1 MANIRKQFNF
11 RNGVQVDDDNLV
23 VSPTGLV
30 GIGTTIPTELLHVNG
45 GNARVSGFVTAS
57 QLRGQT
63 LSVSDTAT
71 IENIEVG
78 SSIIGAGISIKSGFI
93 TATDPSGIVTYYG
106 DARFLQG
113 MPTSQWLDT
122 DVGLGFTS
130 IYNRGFVGIATND
143 PRFTLQIAGGISAT
157 SFNYGVG
164 IHSSGDI
171 YATGVTTAYSFTGI
185 GSELT
190 LLDGANI
197 GLGTISNDR
206 LPILDNSRIPDNF
219 EVSGIITASTF
230 KGSLIGDVTGNLTG
244 NVTGIATGA
253 ENLVNSP
260 NIIVGILTASAVAAS
275 SFIGGITGDVTGTAS
290 TARSLT
296 PTADVDIDD
305 LTVGVATVST
315 LLSATRI
322 GVGTDSGLTSDLT
335 IVNGGQAALQLTSG
349 IGTSDVLP
357 SIVSLGST
365 TSLVEDSG
373 SLRYNNSSLS
383 YPYSAYQALDLVN
396 FGNGNLNFYLQAG
409 TAGVGTGDFHWHHTG
424 SNNLMTLTYGGNLGI
439 GKTDPSARLE
449 VTGLTSTTDV
459 FVTNNVEIGGNIS
472 VSGDLSIP
480 GTGSSITANTIYIG
494 LGTAGLL
501 NADGDEII
509 PPPGVANFNDINLT
523 GISTIG
529 DLYVDGRATIDSDY
543 TSGGGLSIN
552 PVSYRE
558 TPFAAVQI
566 GYPLDFDTQD
576 PLGIGGTIDN
586 DSVSEITLLDAGQ
599 VGIGTTALDDSTSLV
614 VYGDSVIER
623 LAIGVGVTQMT
634 TGVLNVKGP
643 ILVSEGNLSDVT
655 SGTPSADINTV
666 GIVTAGKGFMSGA
679 GTTGVHIDV
688 TGNTITF
695 SVPGVGTTTLTLF

>member
-30 GIGTTIPTELLHVNG
+30 GIGTTVPTELLHVSD
-45 GNARVSGFVTAS
+45 GNARISGFLTAS
-57 QLRGQT
+57 QLRGQSLT
-63 LSVSDTAT
+63 VYDTAT
-71 IENIEVG
+71 IEDIAYGNSLV
-78 SSIIGAGISIKSGFI
+78 GAGVSVRSGFI
-93 TATDPSGIVTYYG
+93 TATDPTGIVTYYG
-106 DARFLQG
+106 DARFLSG
-113 MPTSQWLDT
+113 MPTSQWLDI

-130 IYNRGFVGIATND
+130 IYNRGFVGVSTDD
-143 PRFTLQIAGGISAT
+143 PRFSLQIGGGISTTA
-157 SFNYGVG
+157 FNYGVG

-171 YATGVTTAYSFTGI
+171 YATGIVTAYSFTGI

-206 LPILDNSRIPDNF
+206 LPILENDRIPDNIN
-219 EVSGIITASTF
+219 VSGIITAGTF
-230 KGSLIGDVTGNLTG
+230 SGPLTGNVTG

-260 NIIVGILTASAVAAS
+260 DIVVGVLTASAVAAS

-296 PTADVDIDD
+296 ATADVDIED
-305 LTVGVATVST
+305 LTVGVATVSNI
-315 LLSATRI
+315 LSANLI
-322 GVGTDSGLTSDLT
+322 GVGTDSELTSDIT
-335 IVNGGQAALQLTSG
+335 VRKSSPSIIQLSSG
-349 IGTSDVLP
+349 IGTSVAVP

-365 TSLVEDSG
+365 TSLVENSG
-373 SLRYNNSSLS
+373 ALRYNNSSLS
-383 YPYSAYQALDLVN
+383 YPYSAYQALDLAN

-424 SNNLMTLTYGGNLGI
+424 SNNLMTLTYEGNLGI
-439 GKTDPSARLE
+439 GKTQPTARLE
-449 VTGLTSTTDV
+449 VTGLTSTSDV
-459 FVTNNVEIGGNIS
+459 FVQNSVEIGGNIS

-509 PPPGVANFNDINLT
+509 PPPGVANFNEINIT
-523 GISTIG
+523 GVSTIG
-529 DLYVDGRATIDSDY
+529 DLYVDGRATIDGDH

-552 PVSYRE
+552 PITYRE
-558 TPFAAVQI
+558 APFAGVQI
-566 GYPLDFDTQD
+566 GYPLDFFTQD

-586 DSVSEITLLDAGQ
+586 SSVSEITLLDGGQ
-599 VGIGTTALDDSTSLV
+599 VGIGTTALDENTALV

-623 LAIGVGVTQMT
+623 LAIGVGVTEMT
-634 TGVLNVKGP
+634 TGVLNVRGP
-643 ILVSEGNLSDVT
+643 ILVSEGNLTDAT

-688 TGNTITF
+688 TGNVITF
-695 SVPGVGTTTLTLF
+695 SVPGVGTTSLTLF

>member
-30 GIGTTIPTELLHVNG
+30 GIGTTVPTELLHVSD
-45 GNARVSGFVTAS
+45 GNARVSGFLTAS

-63 LSVSDTAT
+63 LTVFDTAT
-71 IENIEVG
+71 IEDVALGNSLV
-78 SSIIGAGISIKSGFI
+78 GAGVSVRSGFI
-93 TATDPSGIVTYYG
+93 TATDPTGIVTYYG

-113 MPTSQWLDT
+113 MPTSQWIDK

-130 IYNRGFVGIATND
+130 IYNRGFVGVATDD
-143 PRFTLQIAGGISAT
+143 PRFTLQVAGGISTTA
-157 SFNYGVG
+157 FNYGVG

-171 YATGVTTAYSFTGI
+171 YATGIVTAYSFTGI

-197 GLGTISNDR
+197 ELGTISNDR
-206 LPILDNSRIPDNF
+206 LPIIANDRLASDLNI
-219 EVSGIITASTF
+219 SGIITA
-230 KGSLIGDVTGNLTG
+230 GSFSGPLTGNVTG

-253 ENLVNSP
+253 EGLVGSP
-260 NIIVGILTASAVAAS
+260 DIIVGVLTASAVAAS
-275 SFIGGITGDVTGTAS
+275 SFIGGITGDVTGTAT

-296 PTADVDIDD
+296 ATADVDIVD

-315 LLSATRI
+315 LLNATRI
-322 GVGTDSGLTSDLT
+322 GIGTDSGLTNDLT
-335 IVNGGQAALQLTSG
+335 IVSGGQATIKLRSG
-349 IGTSDVLP
+349 IGTSDVVP

-365 TSLVEDSG
+365 TSLTEDSG

-424 SNNLMTLTYGGNLGI
+424 SNNLMTLTYEGNLGI

-459 FVTNNVEIGGNIS
+459 FVTNNVEVGGNIS
-472 VSGDLSIP
+472 INGDLSIP
-480 GTGSSITANTIYIG
+480 GTGSSITADTIYVG

-501 NADGDEII
+501 NSDGEEIVQTIANAINELNITGVSTLGNLFVDGKAVIDGDE
-509 PPPGVANFNDINLT
+509 
-523 GISTIG
+523 
-529 DLYVDGRATIDSDY
+529 

-552 PVSYRE
+552 PVTYE
-558 TPFAAVQI
+558 GPTFAPLQI
-566 GYPLDFDTQD
+566 GYPLDFTHNEDFT
-576 PLGIGGTIDN
+576 GIGSTAILDN
-586 DSVSEITLLDAGQ
+586 ESVSDITLLAGGQ
-599 VGIGTTALDDSTSLV
+599 VGIGTTALDEATALL

-623 LAIGVGVTQMT
+623 LAIGVGVTEMT
-634 TGVLNVKGP
+634 TAALNVKGP
-643 ILVSEGNLSDVT
+643 ILISEGNLAT
-655 SGTPSADINTV
+655 AGSGTPSADVNTV

-688 TGNTITF
+688 TGNIITF

>member
-30 GIGTTIPTELLHVNG
+30 GIGTTVPTELLHVSD
-45 GNARVSGFVTAS
+45 GNARVSGFLTAS

-63 LSVSDTAT
+63 LTVFDTAT
-71 IENIEVG
+71 IEDIALGNSLV
-78 SSIIGAGISIKSGFI
+78 GAGVSVRSGFI
-93 TATDPSGIVTYYG
+93 TATDPTGIVTYYG

-113 MPTSQWLDT
+113 MPTSQWLDK

-130 IYNRGFVGIATND
+130 IYNRGFVGVATDD
-143 PRFTLQIAGGISAT
+143 PRFTLQVAGGISTTA
-157 SFNYGVG
+157 FNYGVG

-171 YATGVTTAYSFTGI
+171 YATGIVTAYSFAGI

-206 LPILDNSRIPDNF
+206 LPIIANDRLASDLNI
-219 EVSGIITASTF
+219 SGIVTA
-230 KGSLIGDVTGNLTG
+230 GSFSGPLIGSVTG

-253 ENLVNSP
+253 EGLVGSP
-260 NIIVGILTASAVAAS
+260 DIIVGVLTASAVAAS

-296 PTADVDIDD
+296 ATADVDIED
-305 LTVGVATVST
+305 LTVGVATVSNI
-315 LLSATRI
+315 LDATRI
-322 GVGTDSGLTSDLT
+322 GVGTNSDLTSDIT
-335 IVNGGQAALQLTSG
+335 VRKSSSSIIQLSSG
-349 IGTSDVLP
+349 IGTSDAVP

-373 SLRYNNSSLS
+373 ALRYDNSSLS

-409 TAGVGTGDFHWHHTG
+409 TAGVGTGNFHWHHTG
-424 SNNLMTLTYGGNLGI
+424 SNNLMTLTYEGNLGI
-439 GKTDPSARLE
+439 GKSDPSARLE

-459 FVTNNVEIGGNIS
+459 FVTNDVQVGGNIS
-472 VSGDLSIP
+472 ISGDLSIP
-480 GTGSSITANTIYIG
+480 GTGSSITANTIYVG

-501 NADGDEII
+501 NADGEEIVQTI
-509 PPPGVANFNDINLT
+509 ANSINELNITGVSTLGNLF
-523 GISTIG
+523 
-529 DLYVDGRATIDSDY
+529 VDGKAVIDGDD

-552 PVSYRE
+552 PITYE
-558 TPFAAVQI
+558 GPTFAPLQI
-566 GYPLDFDTQD
+566 GYPLDFTHQEDFT
-576 PLGIGGTIDN
+576 GIGSTAILDN
-586 DSVSEITLLDAGQ
+586 ESVSDITLLAGGQ
-599 VGIGTTALDDSTSLV
+599 VGIGTTALDEATALV

-623 LAIGVGVTQMT
+623 LAIGVGVTEMT

-643 ILVSEGNLSDVT
+643 ILVSEGNLTDAT
-655 SGTPSADINTV
+655 SGTPSADVNTV

-688 TGNTITF
+688 TGNIITF
-695 SVPGVGTTTLTLF
+695 NVPGVGTTTLTLF

>member
-30 GIGTTIPTELLHVNG
+30 GIGTTVPTELLHVSD
-45 GNARVSGFVTAS
+45 GNARISGFLTAS
-57 QLRGQT
+57 QLRGQSLT
-63 LSVSDTAT
+63 VYDTAT
-71 IENIEVG
+71 IDDIAYGN
-78 SSIIGAGISIKSGFI
+78 SLIGAGVSIRSGFI
-93 TATDPSGIVTYYG
+93 TATDPTGIVTYYG
-106 DARFLQG
+106 DARFLSG
-113 MPTSQWLDT
+113 MPTSQWLDI

-130 IYNRGFVGIATND
+130 IYNRGFVGVATDD
-143 PRFTLQIAGGISAT
+143 PRFTLQVAGGISTTA
-157 SFNYGVG
+157 FNYGVG

-171 YATGVTTAYSFTGI
+171 YATGIVTAYSFTGI

-206 LPILDNSRIPDNF
+206 LPILENDRIPSSFN
-219 EVSGIITASTF
+219 VSGIITAGTF
-230 KGSLIGDVTGNLTG
+230 SGPLTGNVTG

-253 ENLVNSP
+253 EGLVGNP
-260 NIIVGILTASAVAAS
+260 DIIVGVLTASAVAAS
-275 SFIGGITGDVTGTAS
+275 SFIGGITGDVTGTAT

-296 PTADVDIDD
+296 ATADVDIAD

-322 GVGTDSGLTSDLT
+322 GIGTNRALTSDLT
-335 IVNGGQAALQLTSG
+335 VRSGGQAIIQVTSG
-349 IGTSDVLP
+349 IDTSDILP

-383 YPYSAYQALDLVN
+383 FPYSAYEALDLVN
-396 FGNGNLNFYLQAG
+396 YGDGNLNFYLQAG
-409 TAGVGTGDFHWHHTG
+409 TPGAGIATGDFHWHHTG

-439 GKTDPSARLE
+439 GKTDPTARLE

-480 GTGSSITANTIYIG
+480 GTGSSITTRAIYIEDG
-494 LGTAGLL
+494 SAGLL
-501 NADGDEII
+501 NPDGSEII
-509 PPPGVANFNDINLT
+509 PAPGQNFNDLNLT

-529 DLYVDGRATIDSDY
+529 DLYVDGRATIDSDHL
-543 TSGGGLSIN
+543 SGGGLSIN
-552 PVSYRE
+552 PVTYRE

-566 GYPLDFDTQD
+566 GYPLDFFTQD
-576 PLGIGGTIDN
+576 ALGIGGTIDQT
-586 DSVSEITLLDAGQ
+586 SVNEITLLDGGQ
-599 VGIGTTALDDSTSLV
+599 VGIGTTALDENTSLV

-643 ILVSEGNLSDVT
+643 ILVSEGNLADAT

-666 GIVTAGKGFMSGA
+666 GIVTAGRGFMSGA

-688 TGNTITF
+688 TGNVITF

>member
-30 GIGTTIPTELLHVNG
+30 GIGTTVPTELLHVSD
-45 GNARVSGFVTAS
+45 GNARVSGFLTAS

-63 LSVSDTAT
+63 LTVFDTAT
-71 IENIEVG
+71 IEDVALGNSLV
-78 SSIIGAGISIKSGFI
+78 GAGVSVRSGFI
-93 TATDPSGIVTYYG
+93 TATDPTGIVTYYG

-113 MPTSQWLDT
+113 MPTSQWIDK

-130 IYNRGFVGIATND
+130 IYNRGFVGVATDD
-143 PRFTLQIAGGISAT
+143 PRFTLQVAGGISTTA
-157 SFNYGVG
+157 FNYGVG

-171 YATGVTTAYSFTGI
+171 YATGIVTAYSFTGI

-197 GLGTISNDR
+197 ELGTISNDR
-206 LPILDNSRIPDNF
+206 LPIIANDRLASDLNI
-219 EVSGIITASTF
+219 SGIITA
-230 KGSLIGDVTGNLTG
+230 GSFSGPLTGNVTG

-253 ENLVNSP
+253 EGLVGSP
-260 NIIVGILTASAVAAS
+260 DIIVGVLTASAVAAS
-275 SFIGGITGDVTGTAS
+275 SFIGGITGDVTGTAT

-296 PTADVDIDD
+296 ATADVDIVD

-315 LLSATRI
+315 LLNATRI
-322 GVGTDSGLTSDLT
+322 GIGTDSGLTNDLT
-335 IVNGGQAALQLTSG
+335 IVSGGQATIKLRSG
-349 IGTSDVLP
+349 IGTSDVVP

-365 TSLVEDSG
+365 TSLAEDSG

-383 YPYSAYQALDLVN
+383 YPYSSYQALDLVN

-459 FVTNNVEIGGNIS
+459 FVTNNVEVGGNIS
-472 VSGDLSIP
+472 INGDLSIP
-480 GTGSSITANTIYIG
+480 GTGSSITADTIYVG

-501 NADGDEII
+501 NSDGEEIVQTIANAINELNITGVSTLGNLFVDGKAVIDGDE
-509 PPPGVANFNDINLT
+509 
-523 GISTIG
+523 
-529 DLYVDGRATIDSDY
+529 

-552 PVSYRE
+552 PVTYE
-558 TPFAAVQI
+558 GPTFAPLQI
-566 GYPLDFDTQD
+566 GYPLDFTHNEDFT
-576 PLGIGGTIDN
+576 GIGSTAILDN
-586 DSVSEITLLDAGQ
+586 ESVADITLLAGGQ
-599 VGIGTTALDDSTSLV
+599 VGIGTTALDESTALL

-623 LAIGVGVTQMT
+623 LAIGVGVTEMT
-634 TGVLNVKGP
+634 TAALNVKGP
-643 ILVSEGNLSDVT
+643 ILISEGDLAT
-655 SGTPSADINTV
+655 AGSGTPSADVNTV

-688 TGNTITF
+688 TGNIITF

>member
-30 GIGTTIPTELLHVNG
+30 GIGTTVPTELLHVSD
-45 GNARVSGFVTAS
+45 GNARVSGFLTAS

-63 LSVSDTAT
+63 LTVFDTAT
-71 IENIEVG
+71 IEDIALGNSLV
-78 SSIIGAGISIKSGFI
+78 GAGVSVRSGFI
-93 TATDPSGIVTYYG
+93 TATDPTGIVTYYG

-113 MPTSQWLDT
+113 MPTSQWIDK

-130 IYNRGFVGIATND
+130 IYNRGFVGVATDD
-143 PRFTLQIAGGISAT
+143 PRFTLQVAGGISTTA
-157 SFNYGVG
+157 FNYGVG

-171 YATGVTTAYSFTGI
+171 YATGIVTAYSFAGI

-206 LPILDNSRIPDNF
+206 LPIIANDRLASDLNI
-219 EVSGIITASTF
+219 SGIVTA
-230 KGSLIGDVTGNLTG
+230 GSFSGPLIGNVTG

-253 ENLVNSP
+253 EGLVGSP
-260 NIIVGILTASAVAAS
+260 DIIVGVLTASAVAAS

-296 PTADVDIDD
+296 ATADVDIED
-305 LTVGVATVST
+305 LTVGVATVSNI
-315 LLSATRI
+315 LDATRI
-322 GVGTDSGLTSDLT
+322 GVGTNSDLTSDIT
-335 IVNGGQAALQLTSG
+335 VRKSSSSIIQLSSG
-349 IGTSDVLP
+349 IGTSDAVP

-373 SLRYNNSSLS
+373 ALRYDNSSLS

-424 SNNLMTLTYGGNLGI
+424 SNNLMTLTYEGNLGI
-439 GKTDPSARLE
+439 GKSDPSARLE

-459 FVTNNVEIGGNIS
+459 FVTNDVQVGGNIS
-472 VSGDLSIP
+472 ISGDLSIP
-480 GTGSSITANTIYIG
+480 GTGSSITANTIYVG

-501 NADGDEII
+501 NADGEEIVKTIANSIDELNIT
-509 PPPGVANFNDINLT
+509 GVSTLGNLF
-523 GISTIG
+523 
-529 DLYVDGRATIDSDY
+529 VDGKAVIDGDE

-552 PVSYRE
+552 PVTYE
-558 TPFAAVQI
+558 GPTFAPLQI
-566 GYPLDFDTQD
+566 GYPLDFTHQEDFT
-576 PLGIGGTIDN
+576 GIGSTAILDN
-586 DSVSEITLLDAGQ
+586 ESVSEITLLAGGQ
-599 VGIGTTALDDSTSLV
+599 VGIGTTALDDSTALL

-623 LAIGVGVTQMT
+623 LAIGVGVTEMT

-643 ILVSEGNLSDVT
+643 ILVSEGDLTDAT
-655 SGTPSADINTV
+655 SGTPSADIKTV

-688 TGNTITF
+688 TGNIITF

>member
-30 GIGTTIPTELLHVNG
+30 GIGTTVPTELLHVSD
-45 GNARVSGFVTAS
+45 GNARVSGFLTAS

-63 LSVSDTAT
+63 LTVFDTAT
-71 IENIEVG
+71 IEDIALGNSLV
-78 SSIIGAGISIKSGFI
+78 GAGVSVRSGFI
-93 TATDPSGIVTYYG
+93 TATDPTGIVTYYG
-106 DARFLQG
+106 DAKFLQG
-113 MPTSQWLDT
+113 MPTSQWIDK

-130 IYNRGFVGIATND
+130 IYNRGFVGVATDD
-143 PRFTLQIAGGISAT
+143 PRFTLQVAGGISTTA
-157 SFNYGVG
+157 FNYGVG

-171 YATGVTTAYSFTGI
+171 YATGIVTAYSFTGI

-197 GLGTISNDR
+197 ELGTISNDR
-206 LPILDNSRIPDNF
+206 LPIIANDRLASDLNI
-219 EVSGIITASTF
+219 SGIITA
-230 KGSLIGDVTGNLTG
+230 GSFSGPLTGNVTG

-253 ENLVNSP
+253 EGLVGSP
-260 NIIVGILTASAVAAS
+260 DIIVGVLTASAVAAS
-275 SFIGGITGDVTGTAS
+275 SFIGGITGDVTGTAT

-296 PTADVDIDD
+296 ATADVDIAD

-322 GVGTDSGLTSDLT
+322 GIGTDSGLTNDLT
-335 IVNGGQAALQLTSG
+335 IVSDGQATIKLRSG
-349 IGTSDVLP
+349 IGTSDVVP

-449 VTGLTSTTDV
+449 VAGLTSTTDV
-459 FVTNNVEIGGNIS
+459 FVTDNVQIGGNVS

-480 GTGSSITANTIYIG
+480 GTGSSITANTIYVG

-501 NADGDEII
+501 NADGEEIVQTI
-509 PPPGVANFNDINLT
+509 ANSINELNITGV
-523 GISTIG
+523 STVG
-529 DLYVDGRATIDSDY
+529 DLFVDGKATIDSDEA
-543 TSGGGLSIN
+543 TGGGLSIN
-552 PVSYRE
+552 PVTYDG
-558 TPFAAVQI
+558 PLFASLQV
-566 GYPLDFDTQD
+566 GYPLDYNTQE
-576 PLGIGGTIDN
+576 PLGIGTTAVVDN
-586 DSVSEITLLDAGQ
+586 ASVSDITLIDGGS
-599 VGIGTTALDDSTSLV
+599 VGIGTTALSDENALT
-614 VYGDSVIER
+614 VYGNCILER
-623 LAIGVGVTQMT
+623 VSIGVGIVTMQ
-634 TGVLNVKGP
+634 TGALNVTGP
-643 ILVSEGNLSDVT
+643 IRVEEGNLAVSD
-655 SGTPSADINTV
+655 SGTPSADIRTV
-666 GIVTAGKGFMSGA
+666 GIVTAQRGFMTGA

-688 TGNTITF
+688 NGSIITF

>member
-30 GIGTTIPTELLHVNG
+30 GIGTTVPTELLHVSD
-45 GNARVSGFVTAS
+45 GNARVSGFLTAS

-63 LSVSDTAT
+63 LTVFDTAT
-71 IENIEVG
+71 IEDVALGNSLV
-78 SSIIGAGISIKSGFI
+78 GAGVSVRSGFI
-93 TATDPSGIVTYYG
+93 TATDPTGIVTYYG

-113 MPTSQWLDT
+113 MPTSQWIDK

-130 IYNRGFVGIATND
+130 IYNRGFVGVATDD
-143 PRFTLQIAGGISAT
+143 PRFTLQVAGGISTTA
-157 SFNYGVG
+157 FNYGVG

-171 YATGVTTAYSFTGI
+171 YATGIVTAYSFTGI

-197 GLGTISNDR
+197 ELGTISNDR
-206 LPILDNSRIPDNF
+206 LPIIANDRLASDLNI
-219 EVSGIITASTF
+219 SGIITA
-230 KGSLIGDVTGNLTG
+230 GSFSGPLTGNVTG

-253 ENLVNSP
+253 EGLVGSP
-260 NIIVGILTASAVAAS
+260 DIIVGVLTASAVAAS
-275 SFIGGITGDVTGTAS
+275 SFIGGITGDVTGTAT

-296 PTADVDIDD
+296 ATADVDIVD

-315 LLSATRI
+315 LLNATRI
-322 GVGTDSGLTSDLT
+322 GIGTDSGLTNDLT
-335 IVNGGQAALQLTSG
+335 IVSGGQATIKLRSG
-349 IGTSDVLP
+349 IGTSDVVP

-365 TSLVEDSG
+365 TSLAEDSG

-383 YPYSAYQALDLVN
+383 YPYSSYQALDLVN

-459 FVTNNVEIGGNIS
+459 FVTNNVEVGGNIS
-472 VSGDLSIP
+472 INGDLSIP
-480 GTGSSITANTIYIG
+480 GTGSSITADTIYVG

-501 NADGDEII
+501 NSDGEEIVQTIANAINELNITGVSTLGNLFVDGKAVIDGDE
-509 PPPGVANFNDINLT
+509 
-523 GISTIG
+523 
-529 DLYVDGRATIDSDY
+529 

-552 PVSYRE
+552 PVTYE
-558 TPFAAVQI
+558 GPTFAPLQI
-566 GYPLDFDTQD
+566 GYPLDFTHNEDFT
-576 PLGIGGTIDN
+576 GIGSTAILDN
-586 DSVSEITLLDAGQ
+586 ESVADITLLAGGQ
-599 VGIGTTALDDSTSLV
+599 VGIGTTALDESTALL

-623 LAIGVGVTQMT
+623 LAIGVGVTEMT
-634 TGVLNVKGP
+634 TAALNVKGP
-643 ILVSEGNLSDVT
+643 ILISEGNLAT
-655 SGTPSADINTV
+655 AGSGTPSADVNTV

-688 TGNTITF
+688 TGNIITF